1 MIAGSNPVEGQ
12 GGGVPRIRH
21 LNTETLVAL
30 LGNRPW
36 AVLTDETGD
45 RLVLSRPD
53 QTFEAAVA
61 ISTET
66 LVATLD
72 ADLARLLAVPTTS
85 AA

>member
-1 MIAGSNPVEGQ
+1 VNAGSNPSEGQ
-12 GGGVPRIRH
+12 GGGVPRIRYLH
-21 LNTETLVAL
+21 TDTLVAL
-30 LGNRPW
+30 MCDRPW

-53 QTFEAAVA
+53 QTFEAALA

-66 LVATLD
+66 LVASLD
-72 ADLARLLAVPTTS
+72 ADLARLLAAPTTS